1 MSLVTG
7 VSNKLVATLVFLKL
21 LGCRTPVAT
30 EDDHWG
36 SWKGDQY
43 THNYSEQDVNE
54 WRIKQQ
60 QKRNDK
66 RTRAKEK
73 KWSQWEQEQMA
84 KQDPAGQWI
93 IVETKA

>member
-21 LGCRTPVAT
+21 LGCRTPVAQ

-43 THNYSEQDVNE
+43 IHNYSEQDVNE

-60 QKRNDK
+60 QKRKDK